1 MGLFWARARPKTLV
15 RKFQRRQH
23 CSTLILGK
31 CCPHQV
37 HIVDHGH
44 GFLIV
49 MISFKFVVDII
60 LIFANSAL
68 DLLQRRSRTKL
79 IVALLKSRS
88 ILHQKC
94 LFRDISIHQH
104 LLIGKDYLE

>member
-31 CCPHQV
+31 CCRHQV

-79 IVALLKSRS
+79 IVALLKSRFHS
-88 ILHQKC
+88 APKVP
-94 LFRDISIHQH
+94 FP
-104 LLIGKDYLE
+104 